1 MFWSTRIGR
10 RLLTGC
16 AAALVSVVAVVA
28 CSDQNATQ
36 PTAPEALN
44 PGPQLD
50 VTPFTC
56 PSQAAVDGLITKLI
70 KTLYGPPQPSKV
82 LQAQLTKYSSFKSKL
97 PSKPSDALKKM
108 ADLAQST
115 LVDLKTGKVNGIPS
129 PAGENVALL
138 IGYLACYYNYFNGT
152 AADIPVPNLT
162 TDLTSGTTS
171 VGVFVPGG
179 TTNQT
184 FRGPHNFSGT
194 VLPPNAYPEALFIT
208 IEELTDDPPLLTDLA
223 QYPKFSRFHA
233 EPVDGSLAAGDPP
246 EDHVVTFT
254 NDVTVSLCQ
263 SGVPA
268 GVAGSLRL
276 AHNIYPFNFG
286 DIEILPKY
294 MGESTNPAGL
304 ICTSFAMDAGPSDP
318 ASWLLGRTLP
328 ARMKQVAGI
337 LSPLARF
344 LLPDALNAAV
354 LAGVTSGN
362 TRNYSPFG
370 AVDDRI
376 ELIKQTPDPQNALEN
391 STITEAVL
399 AVRFSD
405 HTTPLRALPVTLV
418 PSDPTTVPD
427 SSIATS
433 SASGLFGLAATDWSL
448 KNAGTSTLT
457 FKVLPAAKVPSGYS
471 STDATFTANVTA
483 APTEPPTGAVLTFS
497 VQPADGCVDQA
508 IPGVDGGIVTV
519 FVGGAT
525 ADVAVSLEAI
535 NSNGKKVALTGGTA
549 SSDASGYAI
558 FPSLTVNQ
566 PGGYNFVATADGY
579 ASATSLR
586 INIAPS
592 CGS

>member
-56 PSQAAVDGLITKLI
+56 PSQAAVDGLITNLI
-70 KTLYGPPQPSKV
+70 NTLYGPPQPSKV
-82 LQAQLTKYSSFKSKL
+82 LQAQLGKYSAFKSKL

-108 ADLAQST
+108 GQLDQSI
-115 LVDLKTGKVNGIPS
+115 LVDLSQGKVNGIPS

-233 EPVDGSLAAGDPP
+233 EPVDGSLAPGDPAA
-246 EDHVVTFT
+246 DHVVTFT
-254 NDVTVSLCQ
+254 NDVIVSLCQ

-268 GVAGSLRL
+268 DVPLSSLRL

-286 DIEILPKY
+286 DIEILPTY
-294 MGESTNPAGL
+294 TASSNPAGL
-304 ICTSFAMDAGPSDP
+304 ICGSFAMDAGASDP

-328 ARMKQVAGI
+328 ARMKEVAGI

-344 LLPDALNAAV
+344 LLPEAVNAAV
-354 LAGVTSGN
+354 VAGVTSGS

-370 AVDDRI
+370 TVDERI

-457 FKVLPAAKVPSGYS
+457 FKVLPAAKVPSDYS

-535 NSNGKKVALTGGTA
+535 NSNGKKVTLTGGTA
-549 SSDASGYAI
+549 SSDAFGSAI
-558 FPSLTVNQ
+558 FESLTLSQ
-566 PGGYNFVATADGY
+566 PGGYNLVATADGY